1 VRGDQHIKVVKVRS
15 LNLDLNLLWKDLG
28 VKLREIIKDYK
39 MLQFSNFQKKMIC
52 FVKVMSLWR
61 LCARS
66 GFLVISP
73 LFELFWICSFG
84 IVEIIKEYICE
95 RNFMSFGFILKE
107 IETFKVSVL
116 VLKSIHFES
125 DNSLCSSSIKLK
137 FWADVEDI
145 YLMCL
150 PKSQGVWSCWEQVV
164 SHFVFRSQFE
174 MTSRK

>member
-1 VRGDQHIKVVKVRS
+1 
-15 LNLDLNLLWKDLG
+15 
-28 VKLREIIKDYK
+28 
-39 MLQFSNFQKKMIC
+39 
-52 FVKVMSLWR
+52 
-61 LCARS
+61 
-66 GFLVISP
+66 

-137 FWADVEDI
+137 F
-145 YLMCL
+145 
-150 PKSQGVWSCWEQVV
+150 
-164 SHFVFRSQFE
+164 
-174 MTSRK
+174 